1 MSNLYLTHSKNM
13 KHLLIDFENIQPQN
27 LDKLSADGAHIWLFL
42 GVIHK
47 SLPVGLVRSLLRFG
61 ERAHLVQ
68 LRKSG
73 KNALDFYLS
82 YYLGRI
88 AATDPEAQI
97 GVLSRDSGYD
107 ILVEHILENQ
117 QAQSIVRLVNIEEVQ
132 YQKLTATPPATL
144 LENNPQLEVAPK
156 SQQSLAPY
164 FRAALTALRSPD
176 IFLPGCLHDLKKN
189 LADHVLQGLMME
201 KADDERER
209 LAQVIINNFK
219 AKNLIS
225 IDEQETVSYYI
236 DDNALLQ
243 KIQRYILHT
252 KPKTYA
258 DFQSAVQNR
267 ADAFCLGVEPG
278 DIQAFA
284 QHLSER
290 NLIRQNN
297 GEIEYAPFAETKPQP
312 VAKQTV
318 KTVWQ
323 LDKTMWEKVITL
335 LSAAKTNRP
344 ATVNALRNAIKSYA
358 KSDEKETEELL
369 QHLQDTKFLRIDGTK
384 IVYLKP
390 GNLV

>member
-1 MSNLYLTHSKNM
+1 
-13 KHLLIDFENIQPQN
+13 
-27 LDKLSADGAHIWLFL
+27 
-42 GVIHK
+42 
-47 SLPVGLVRSLLRFG
+47 
-61 ERAHLVQ
+61 
-68 LRKSG
+68 
-73 KNALDFYLS
+73 
-82 YYLGRI
+82 
-88 AATDPEAQI
+88 
-97 GVLSRDSGYD
+97 
-107 ILVEHILENQ
+107 
-117 QAQSIVRLVNIEEVQ
+117 
-132 YQKLTATPPATL
+132 
-144 LENNPQLEVAPK
+144 
-156 SQQSLAPY
+156 
-164 FRAALTALRSPD
+164 
-176 IFLPGCLHDLKKN
+176 
-189 LADHVLQGLMME
+189 MME

-258 DFQSAVQNR
+258 DFQSAVQNL

-312 VAKQTV
+312 AAKQTV

-344 ATVNALRNAIKSYA
+344 ATVNALRNAIKSHA

-369 QHLQDTKFLRIDGTK
+369 QHLQDTKFLRIDDTK

>member
-1 MSNLYLTHSKNM
+1 M
-13 KHLLIDFENIQPQN
+13 
-27 LDKLSADGAHIWLFL
+27 
-42 GVIHK
+42 
-47 SLPVGLVRSLLRFG
+47 VRSLLRFG

-68 LRKSG
+68 LQKSG

-97 GVLSRDSGYD
+97 GLLSRDSGYD

-164 FRAALTALRSPD
+164 FRAALTALRRPD

-243 KIQRYILHT
+243 KIQRYIFHT

-258 DFQSAVQNR
+258 DFQSAVQNL
-267 ADAFCLGVEPG
+267 ADAFCLGFEPG

-297 GEIEYAPFAETKPQP
+297 GEIEYAPFTEPKPQS
-312 VAKQTV
+312 VVKQTA

-323 LDKTMWEKVITL
+323 PDKTMWKKIVAA
-335 LSAAKTNRP
+335 LSVAKTKRP
-344 ATVNALRNAIKSYA
+344 VTVNALRNTIKSHA
-358 KSDEKETEELL
+358 KSGEKETEELL